1 MEISKLKPNK
11 NNPRKISEQKL
22 EQLKKSINDFEKMLE
37 ARPII
42 VNKDF
47 KILGGNM
54 RYTALLALGYESI
67 PDNWVKVVDFTK
79 DQEKE
84 FIIKDNV
91 GFGDWDWDML
101 HIEWNADRLEDWGIN
116 LPNWA
121 NNEQEDEIDLSS
133 FNKSAESYL
142 NNTIRQIV
150 LQYDNETHKAVI
162 EKLSQISIEFN
173 CKEDNSETVLNL
185 IKYYE
190 ENRM

>member
-22 EQLKKSINDFEKMLE
+22 EQLKKSINEFEKMLE

-67 PDNWVKVVDFTK
+67 PDNWVKVVEFTK
-79 DQEKE
+79 EQERE

-91 GFGDWDWDML
+91 GFGEWDWDML
-101 HIEWNADRLEDWGIN
+101 HIEWNAEELKEWGMDLPTFQTINYEPELMPNTNYSDITSEQIQKEAERL
-116 LPNWA
+116 A
-121 NNEQEDEIDLSS
+121 NEMIKERSKIDCICPECGAEFEIDG
-133 FNKSAESYL
+133 
-142 NNTIRQIV
+142 RG
-150 LQYDNETHKAVI
+150 
-162 EKLSQISIEFN
+162 
-173 CKEDNSETVLNL
+173 
-185 IKYYE
+185 
-190 ENRM
+190 